1 MSLIV
6 NSLSDSSI
14 DHESDIK
21 SLLLSQYCDSDNML
35 NLLSA
40 IASIKQ
46 EIEHVALDLL
56 DKRTLANAEGTQL
69 DGLGEL
75 VGLLREG
82 RTDDE
87 YRTEIGIQIQI
98 NLSGGQIEILIGVV
112 SSLTGSTLVQ
122 LTESYPA
129 KISISFN
136 GTAPTNLSSV
146 VNSLKAA
153 GVELTL
159 TQISLVP
166 FVFEGDIGGLG
177 FSDDGF
183 LNGGEFSEA
192 S

>member
-1 MSLIV
+1 MAILI
-6 NSLSDSSI
+6 NTLIDNSI
-14 DHESDIK
+14 DHETDIE
-21 SLLLSQYCDSDNML
+21 SLLLSQYCDSDNL
-35 NLLSA
+35 IRLLSA

-69 DGLGEL
+69 DGLGDL
-75 VGLLREG
+75 VGLLRGG

-112 SSLTGSTLVQ
+112 ASLTGSTLVQ

-136 GTAPTNLSSV
+136 GTVPVNLSSV

-153 GVELTL
+153 GIELSL
-159 TQISLVP
+159 TQTSLIP

-183 LNGGEFSEA
+183 LNGGQFSEVA
-192 S
+192 